1 MEMNN
6 YQLPITNYQSP
17 IIKLV
22 LLIGIPGS
30 GKSSLAQQIVAASRG
45 HLLISTDAIRG
56 QLFGDEAIQGSW
68 VLIGQELQR
77 QLHQAV
83 GAICQNSA
91 TEAIFDATNAVRQY
105 RRAAIALARDTGF
118 THITGLWLDT
128 PVWLCL
134 HRNRQ
139 RQRQVPDD
147 VILRMHRQ
155 LRQDPPS
162 LADGLDC
169 LIRYYPGGCSTVSAL
184 AQVRKNRTRPNLHL

>member
-1 MEMNN
+1 MEINN
-6 YQLPITNYQSP
+6 YQLPITHYQLP

-30 GKSSLAQQIVAASRG
+30 GKSSLAQQIVAANRG

-56 QLFGDEAIQGSW
+56 KLFGDEAIQGSW
-68 VLIGQELQR
+68 VLIQQELQR

-83 GAICQNSA
+83 SAICQNSA

-105 RRAAIALARDTGF
+105 RRAAIAQARSTGF

-128 PVWLCL
+128 PIWLCL

-139 RQRQVPDD
+139 RQRRVPDD

-155 LRQDPPS
+155 LRDAPPS
-162 LADGLDC
+162 LTDGLDC
-169 LIRYYPGGCSTVSAL
+169 LIRYYPGGCSTVFPIG
-184 AQVRKNRTRPNLHL
+184 QVRKNRT

>member
-30 GKSSLAQQIVAASRG
+30 GKSSLAQQIVAASGG
-45 HLLISTDAIRG
+45 HLLISTDAIRA

-83 GAICQNSA
+83 DAISQNQARS
-91 TEAIFDATNAVRQY
+91 AIFDATNAARRY
-105 RRAAIALARDTGF
+105 RREAIAQARDTGF

-169 LIRYYPGGCSTVSAL
+169 LIRYYPGGCSTVSAI

>member
-6 YQLPITNYQSP
+6 YQLPITHYPSP
-17 IIKLV
+17 IPKLV

-56 QLFGDEAIQGSW
+56 KLFGDEAIQGSW
-68 VLIGQELQR
+68 VLIWQELQ
-77 QLHQAV
+77 QQFHQAV
-83 GAICQNSA
+83 AAISQNSA
-91 TEAIFDATNAVRQY
+91 TEAIFDATNVVWQY
-105 RRAAIALARDTGF
+105 RREAIAQARDTGF

-134 HRNRQ
+134 FRNRR
-139 RQRQVPDD
+139 RQRIVPDD

-155 LRQDPPS
+155 LREQPPS

-169 LIRYYPGGCSTVSAL
+169 LIRYYPGGCSTVGAL